1 MASYAR
7 RSISKDS
14 SLNNFCANIPFME
27 LKSAYHPK
35 EVEEKWYRFWE
46 ENKFFEADP
55 NSSKPP
61 FCIVLPPP
69 NVTGV
74 LHMGHALVDTL
85 QDILIRYKR
94 MSGFETL
101 WAPGTDHAGI
111 ATQTVVERH
120 LFAKTG
126 KRRKDFPR
134 EDFLA
139 EIWDFKEKNEKTI
152 IKQLKK
158 LGCSCDW
165 SRLRFT
171 MDEKSN
177 RAVHT
182 LFKKMYDDGLIYWGD
197 YLVNWD
203 PVAQTAL
210 ADDEVEYED
219 KEGSLYHFKYSLQE
233 SSGFITIATT
243 RPETMLGD
251 VAIAVHPEDSRFQSL
266 LGKKVI
272 LPIIKRELP
281 IIPDPFVDPEF
292 GTGAVKITPAH
303 DPNDYEM
310 GLRHDLD
317 FVNIMTPDGKINA
330 NGNEFEGLSMKEAR
344 EAVVQKMKEL
354 GYLEKIE
361 PHSLRIGVSYR
372 SKAVIE
378 PYLSKQWFIKMN
390 AFKEKLLSAVREKR
404 VELIPPHWESTY
416 NHWIENLRD
425 WCISRQLW
433 WGHRIPIWYH
443 KEDPEK
449 IICYEGEG
457 LPPQVEKNPDNYK
470 QDEDVLDTWFS
481 SALWPETILGWPE
494 KTSELKKFYPTSTLI
509 TGHDILFFWVARMIV
524 MGEYVLDEVPFH
536 QSFIHG
542 LIYGKSYWRE
552 DAEGSIQYVSYEEK
566 VEYDLG
572 KQPPKGV
579 HSKWEK
585 MSKSK
590 GNIIDPLEIISTY
603 GADAMRMALTS
614 SVTFARQID
623 LDRRRF
629 EEFKNFANK
638 IWNGARF
645 IFMNLEGLTPA
656 SLSEGL
662 NYELLTLEDRWI
674 LSLLNRNIEN
684 VRNFLDQYAYDR
696 AALNA
701 YDFFWKEFCS
711 YYLELVKPILF
722 GKSGDEKIKE
732 NKQKLLVILLCNII
746 RLLHPMAPFI
756 TEELFSLLKKQFS
769 AAKATSET
777 DPYTKETIEALHA
790 SACIVSPFP
799 EVISKTDINP
809 NVEQQFTFIS
819 NIIHAVRNI
828 RAEMKIP
835 LNEKTDLHIHGT
847 DEHPDWQLALQNE
860 PLFHALLRLENIH
873 FTLEAPKGFG
883 STAVVGSLK
892 LLVPLPEHLKEK
904 EKVRLRKKKEKIL
917 KSYDATKK
925 KLQQPE
931 FLERAPSEVIDKM
944 KLTLSQTEQ
953 KLEEIESKLSSL

>member
-1 MASYAR
+1 
-7 RSISKDS
+7 
-14 SLNNFCANIPFME
+14 ME

-35 EVEEKWYRFWE
+35 EIEEKWYRFWE
-46 ENKFFEADP
+46 DNQFFEADP
-55 NSSKPP
+55 QSSKPP
-61 FCIVLPPP
+61 FCIILPPP

-94 MSGFETL
+94 MNGYETL

-111 ATQTVVERH
+111 ATQTIVERH

-134 EDFLA
+134 EAFLA
-139 EIWDFKEKNEKTI
+139 EIWDFKKKNEKTI
-152 IKQLKK
+152 IEQIKK

-171 MDEKSN
+171 MDDQSN

-182 LFKKMYDDGLIYWGD
+182 LFKKMYDDELIYRGD

-203 PVAQTAL
+203 PISQTAL
-210 ADDEVEYED
+210 ADDEVEYEE
-219 KEGSLYHFKYSLQE
+219 KEGFLYYFKYPLQK

-251 VAIAVHPEDSRFQSL
+251 VAIAVHPEDPRYQSL

-281 IIPDPFVDPEF
+281 ILSDPFVDPEF

-303 DPNDYEM
+303 DLNDYEM
-310 GLRHDLD
+310 GLRHDLELI
-317 FVNIMTPDGKINA
+317 NIMTPDGKINT
-330 NGNEFEGLSMKEAR
+330 NGKEFEGLSMKDAR
-344 EAVVQKMKEL
+344 DAVIRKMKKL

-361 PHSLRIGVSYR
+361 PHSLRIGISYR
-372 SKAVIE
+372 SKALIE
-378 PYLSKQWFIKMN
+378 PYLSTQWFIKMS
-390 AFKEKLLSAVREKR
+390 AFKERLLSAVKEKR

-433 WGHRIPIWYH
+433 WGHRIPIWYD
-443 KEDPEK
+443 KQDPEK
-449 IICYEGEG
+449 IICYDGEG
-457 LPPQVEKNPDNYK
+457 LPPEVEKNPDNYK

-494 KTSELKKFYPTSTLI
+494 KTAELDKFYPTSTLI
-509 TGHDILFFWVARMIV
+509 TGHDILFFWVARMILV
-524 MGEYVLDEVPFH
+524 GEYILKKAPFH

-542 LIYGKSYWRE
+542 LIYGKSYWRK
-552 DAEGSIQYVSYEEK
+552 DASGSIQYVSHDEK
-566 VEYDLG
+566 IKYDLG
-572 KQPPKGV
+572 KKTPKDV

-590 GNIIDPLEIISTY
+590 GNIIDPLEIISFY
-603 GADAMRMALTS
+603 GADAVRMALTS
-614 SVTFARQID
+614 SVTFAGQID

-645 IFMNLEGLTPA
+645 IFMNLQGLTA
-656 SLSEGL
+656 TALSKGL
-662 NYELLTLEDRWI
+662 NYKLLTLEDRWI
-674 LSLLNRNIEN
+674 LSLLNRNIQN
-684 VRNFLDQYAYDR
+684 VRSFLDQHAYDR
-696 AALNA
+696 AALSA
-701 YDFFWKEFCS
+701 YNFFRKEFCS

-722 GKSGDEKIKE
+722 GKTGDGEIKE
-732 NKQKLLVILLCNII
+732 NKQKLLVILLCHIV

-756 TEELFSLLKKQFS
+756 TEELFSLLKKHFS
-769 AAKATSET
+769 AAKATSDT
-777 DPYTKETIEALHA
+777 DPYSQKTIEALHC

-799 EVISKTDINP
+799 QVISREDISP
-809 NVEQQFTFIS
+809 EIEQQFEFIS

-828 RAEMKIP
+828 RAEMKVP
-835 LNEKTDLHIHGT
+835 LNEKTDLYIHGT
-847 DEHPDWQLALQNE
+847 DEHPNLQLALQNE
-860 PLFHALLRLENIH
+860 SLFHALLKVNNVH
-873 FTLEAPKGFG
+873 FTLREPKSFG

-904 EKVRLRKKKEKIL
+904 EKLRLKKEKEKIL
-917 KSYDATKK
+917 KSYDAMKK
-925 KLQQPE
+925 KLQRPE
-931 FLERAPSEVIDKM
+931 FLEKAPNGVIEKM
-944 KLTLSQTEQ
+944 KGTLLQTEQ
-953 KLEEIESKLSSL
+953 KLKEIESKLSSL